1 MYDQYLDELA
11 ERDSSSHKD
20 NKATPTN
27 NNDASTSTPSVD
39 VSPTKDITLYGLLG
53 LNKNARKDTFWGIL
67 YRGILIFAFLLFLGI
82 LVGLIFAHAFV
93 DLLISPVLS
102 YGSMGVGGIASV
114 ITFIIKHRQKISVII
129 NLKKQDYNIWGPI
142 SNILLF
148 ILIPVFLSG
157 IAYQYIP
164 PAKDYTQAFVLEK
177 VKSIKEQTN
186 GSNKPSDGHI
196 ELSINYPPKMTFI
209 INNLD
214 YTINDSLYELTL
226 IAPNAAIDDIDNF
239 LLSLKGS
246 KEANNIKS
254 FDPGIQ
260 RDENNF
266 SSRLDD
272 SRKYTFG
279 SEIWHQSLPNEKD
292 LLNIIDEETTY
303 ANDCAQSFFTYNRIS
318 NHYQKLALEYFH
330 QSSNRNTIK
339 YYYMKSIEY
348 DLLSIEYCQN
358 DTDYYTA
365 KERICTRYNDIL
377 VCCGIDKNSDE
388 YILMEKYVRQLK

>member
-1 MYDQYLDELA
+1 MYNQYLDELA
-11 ERDSSSHKD
+11 ERDSSSRKD
-20 NKATPTN
+20 NKATSTN
-27 NNDASTSTPSVD
+27 NNDTSTSTPSVNA
-39 VSPTKDITLYGLLG
+39 SPPKDITLSSLLG
-53 LNKNARKDTFWGIL
+53 LNKNARKDTFLGVL
-67 YRGILIFAFLLFLGI
+67 YRGILIFSFLLFLGI
-82 LVGLIFAHAFV
+82 LVGLIFVHAFV
-93 DLLISPVLS
+93 DLLISPFLS
-102 YGSMGVGGIASV
+102 YGSMGFGCIASI
-114 ITFIIKHRQKISVII
+114 ITFIIKHRKKISVTI
-129 NLKKQDYNIWGPI
+129 NLKKQDYNIWDPI

-164 PAKDYTQAFVLEK
+164 PVKDYTQAFVLEK
-177 VKSIKEQTN
+177 VTSIKEQTN
-186 GSNKPSDGHI
+186 DSNKTSDGHI

-209 INNLD
+209 INNLN
-214 YTINDSLYELTL
+214 YTINDSLYAATL
-226 IAPNAAIDDIDNF
+226 LSSDAATDDIDDF

-246 KEANNIKS
+246 KETNNIKS
-254 FDPGIQ
+254 FDPSTQ
-260 RDENNF
+260 RAENDF
-266 SSRLDD
+266 SSRLVD

-279 SEIWHQSLPNEKD
+279 SEIWYQSLPSEKD
-292 LLNIIDEETTY
+292 LLNIIDEETAY

-330 QSSNRNTIK
+330 QCANSNTIK

-358 DTDYYTA
+358 DADYHTA

-377 VCCGIDKNSDE
+377 VCCGMDKNSDE

>member
-39 VSPTKDITLYGLLG
+39 VSPPKDITLYGLLG

-164 PAKDYTQAFVLEK
+164 PPQKIIHK
-177 VKSIKEQTN
+177 
-186 GSNKPSDGHI
+186 
-196 ELSINYPPKMTFI
+196 LSFW
-209 INNLD
+209 
-214 YTINDSLYELTL
+214 
-226 IAPNAAIDDIDNF
+226 
-239 LLSLKGS
+239 
-246 KEANNIKS
+246 
-254 FDPGIQ
+254 
-260 RDENNF
+260 
-266 SSRLDD
+266 
-272 SRKYTFG
+272 RK
-279 SEIWHQSLPNEKD
+279 
-292 LLNIIDEETTY
+292 
-303 ANDCAQSFFTYNRIS
+303 
-318 NHYQKLALEYFH
+318 
-330 QSSNRNTIK
+330 
-339 YYYMKSIEY
+339 
-348 DLLSIEYCQN
+348 
-358 DTDYYTA
+358 
-365 KERICTRYNDIL
+365 
-377 VCCGIDKNSDE
+377 
-388 YILMEKYVRQLK
+388 